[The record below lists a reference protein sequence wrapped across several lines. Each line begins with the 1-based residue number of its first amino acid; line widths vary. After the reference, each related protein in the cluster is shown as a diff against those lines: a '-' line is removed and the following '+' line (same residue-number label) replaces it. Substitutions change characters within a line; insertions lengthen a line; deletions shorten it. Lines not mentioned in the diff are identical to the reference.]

1 MIVSRFLLKTRLQ
14 VEKLTKENCDA
25 LGSAHERKVQFLK
38 QSHSSVEIP
47 IFYELNWK
55 IRFGTWKFRR
65 LYSVGLIHHNCLI
78 GDFFP
83 IVILSPVFCH
93 SYSGKLLY
101 VLILNC
107 TWLITSRRDS
117 VVTRDIPFYS
127 DLSSNRIKII
137 TPGVFFNNRNL
148 RLM

>member
-47 IFYELNWK
+47 IFYERKKDQVRYMK
-55 IRFGTWKFRR
+55 IST
-65 LYSVGLIHHNCLI
+65 LLLGLIHHNCLI

-83 IVILSPVFCH
+83 IVILSPLFFH
-93 SYSGKLLY
+93 SYTGKLLY

-137 TPGVFFNNRNL
+137 KPGVFFNNRNL

>member
-47 IFYELNWK
+47 IFYERKKDQVRYMK
-55 IRFGTWKFRR
+55 IST
-65 LYSVGLIHHNCLI
+65 LLLGLIHYNCLI

-83 IVILSPVFCH
+83 IVILSPLFFH

>member
-78 GDFFP
+78 GEFFP
-83 IVILSPVFCH
+83 YCYPFACFLPFLFRQITLRFNTELYMVDNESERLCCNQRYSILQRFVVKQNQDH
-93 SYSGKLLY
+93 Y
-101 VLILNC
+101 
-107 TWLITSRRDS
+107 TW
-117 VVTRDIPFYS
+117 
-127 DLSSNRIKII
+127 RI
-137 TPGVFFNNRNL
+137 FQQ
-148 RLM
+148 

>member
-1 MIVSRFLLKTRLQ
+1 MKISTLLL
-14 VEKLTKENCDA
+14 
-25 LGSAHERKVQFLK
+25 
-38 QSHSSVEIP
+38 
-47 IFYELNWK
+47 
-55 IRFGTWKFRR
+55 
-65 LYSVGLIHHNCLI
+65 GLIHHNCLI

-83 IVILSPVFCH
+83 IVILSPVFFH

-107 TWLITSRRDS
+107 TWLITSRRDCCNQ
-117 VVTRDIPFYS
+117 RYGIPFYS

-137 TPGVFFNNRNL
+137 KPGVFFNNRL

>member
-47 IFYELNWK
+47 IFYERKKDQVRYMK
-55 IRFGTWKFRR
+55 IST
-65 LYSVGLIHHNCLI
+65 LLLGLIRHNCLI

-83 IVILSPVFCH
+83 IVILSPLFFH

-137 TPGVFFNNRNL
+137 KPGVFFNNRNL